1 MRRREAPP
9 LSAASRTVPEERAHW
24 GMLALAWS
32 VYAGFG
38 MVSASLPALIT
49 PIRGDIPLTY
59 GQLGVVL
66 GAWQLI
72 YIPVSYPA
80 GLFIDRIGT
89 RRALT
94 LGASLI
100 ALSGILR
107 AFADD
112 FVGLFA
118 SVAIFGLGGP
128 IISIGLPKVIA
139 SWFLGRPR
147 AVASGIYTTGS
158 TAGNVITLALTSS
171 VILPALGSWRTVC
184 VAYGLVVAAIAITWW
199 TLGREPADARPGGA
213 GASGGA
219 AGGTWGTVLRTP
231 AVWLIVVVGFTGFM
245 IGHGFRSWL
254 PQILEAKG
262 TSPAEAGY
270 LAALPGVASIAGA
283 ITITRLAARV
293 GRKPVIGGLLVVVAG
308 CLAIVDSLSGP
319 SLVVLLLVQGFCAG
333 AILPLLVSMLMDVRE
348 VGASAMGAAAGLYF
362 AVGEVGGFAGPSV
375 MGLLKDWTGGFTAGL
390 LLLTAITLAML
401 VPTSLLRD
409 PRRP

>member
-1 MRRREAPP
+1 MGRLNAG
-9 LSAASRTVPEERAHW
+9 ARTTPEERAHW

-49 PIRGDIPLTY
+49 PIRRDVPLTY
-59 GQLGVVL
+59 AELGVVL

-100 ALSGILR
+100 ALSGVMR
-107 AFADD
+107 AFAGD

-139 SWFLGRPR
+139 SWFIGRPR

-158 TAGNVITLALTSS
+158 TAGNVATLALTSG
-171 VILPALGSWRTVC
+171 VVLPALGSWRAVC
-184 VAYGLVVAAIAITWW
+184 VLYGLVVAGIAVAWW
-199 TLGREPADARPGGA
+199 LLGRDPEDAR
-213 GASGGA
+213 SGGSGQSSA
-219 AGGTWGTVLRTP
+219 RADGTWGTVLRTP
-231 AVWLIVVVGFTGFM
+231 AVWLVVVVGFTGFM

-262 TSPAEAGY
+262 LSPAEAGY
-270 LAALPGVASIAGA
+270 LAALPGLASIAGA
-283 ITITRLAARV
+283 ITITRVAARV
-293 GRKPVIGGLLVVVAG
+293 GRKPVIAGLLVVVAA
-308 CLAIVDSLSGP
+308 CLAVADALNGP
-319 SLVVLLLVQGFCAG
+319 PLVALLLVQGFCAG
-333 AILPLLVSMLMDVRE
+333 AILPLLVSMLMDLRE

-362 AVGEVGGFAGPSV
+362 AVGEVGGFAGPSM
-375 MGLLKDWTGGFTAGL
+375 MGLLKDWTGGFMAGL

-401 VPTSLLRD
+401 IPTSLLRD
-409 PRRP
+409 PRRA